1 MSQIGSVPF
10 DRRPERN
17 DHKRNHDTHIYWKT
31 GSLLLRQ
38 WESSSSDIMYTNSL
52 KSAKKA
58 RISHMF
64 VDYYRRYCEY
74 WSTIGTLCRNDSI
87 HQ

>member
-10 DRRPERN
+10 DRRPEGN
-17 DHKRNHDTHIYWKT
+17 DHTQKKHDSHICWKI

-52 KSAKKA
+52 KSVKKA
-58 RISHMF
+58 SISHMF
-64 VDYYRRYCEY
+64 VDDYRRYY
-74 WSTIGTLCRNDSI
+74 GID
-87 HQ
+87 QP